1 MDPHRHQRVTE
12 TLREEL
18 EEILNYEL
26 TDPRIGGVSVTDVHV
41 ASDYRKA
48 VIRLALKG
56 SAAEQQ
62 STLDGINHAKS
73 FIKNQLADRLD
84 LYRTPE
90 LEFTADLSADL
101 AAKASKVLKRI
112 RRGRPKR
119 RIFASQ
125 PRRKKSLA
133 IGDLRHFGVL
143 SW

>member
-48 VIRLALKG
+48 VVRLALEG
-56 SAAEQQ
+56 SAAEQER
-62 STLDGINHAKS
+62 TMAGINHAKP
-73 FIKNQLADRLD
+73 FIKNQLADRIQ

-112 RRGRPKR
+112 RRGRPKDESSPSGPNEKK
-119 RIFASQ
+119 ASQ
-125 PRRKKSLA
+125 
-133 IGDLRHFGVL
+133 
-143 SW
+143 